1 MSGAHNS
8 KKCKKAINV
17 EWRKQKRDW
26 VKSLAARLNL
36 GCFFIEEILKNI
48 LLQTM
53 QTSRWQS
60 SQELN
65 LKTLGILSHRR
76 VSKTKWT
83 WPYSQPDRCLCSLL
97 LGTDRYL
104 PGKYSWSTTRNQS
117 EKDFM
122 GALIFMVLTWRP
134 PTRKLLLLWTMY
146 TYVHYLFLA

>member
-1 MSGAHNS
+1 MQESYQCGM
-8 KKCKKAINV
+8 KKAKTWLS
-17 EWRKQKRDW
+17 EKLGSK
-26 VKSLAARLNL
+26 VKSGVFLHRGNL
-36 GCFFIEEILKNI
+36 KKYI

-65 LKTLGILSHRR
+65 LKTLGILSHTR

-83 WPYSQPDRCLCSLL
+83 WPCSQPDRCLCSIL
-97 LGTDRYL
+97 LGIDRYL
-104 PGKYSWSTTRNQS
+104 PGRYSWSTTRNQS
-117 EKDFM
+117 EKKFM

-134 PTRKLLLLWTMY
+134 PTKKLLLLWTLY